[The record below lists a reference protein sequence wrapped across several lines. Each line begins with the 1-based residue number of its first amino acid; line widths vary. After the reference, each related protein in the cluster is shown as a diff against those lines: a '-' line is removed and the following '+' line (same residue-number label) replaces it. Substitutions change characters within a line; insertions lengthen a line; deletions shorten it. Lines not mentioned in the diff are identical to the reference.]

1 MIRVIVNA
9 DDFGLD
15 ENRTKAI
22 LEAYRM
28 KAITTT
34 TAMSNMPWF
43 ERAVE
48 MARGTELFSNIGLH
62 LTLTEGMPLTERIR
76 KCPRFCN
83 PDGSF
88 NACFH
93 RHAMTRLFLSKEE
106 RAGVAEEAE
115 AQMAKYIAAKL
126 PLRHLDSHHHSHT
139 DWSVARVVMPIAKC
153 MGFKTVRRSRDM
165 GIGFSLSKGC
175 YKFFV
180 NRLLGRYLRFA
191 TARFGSI
198 DDLMSTLLKLEHDGL
213 VEVMTHPLYRNGSQ
227 LTMDGTLMDG
237 NRGNRTLS
245 EVVDL
250 WRTNETKIRLCN
262 YGELKW

>member
-1 MIRVIVNA
+1 MIRLIVNA

-22 LEAYRM
+22 LMAYRM
-28 KAITTT
+28 GAITTT
-34 TAMSNMPWF
+34 TAMTNMPWF
-43 ERAVE
+43 ERAIE
-48 MARGTELFSNIGLH
+48 LAKGTELFSNIGLH

-76 KCPRFCN
+76 KSPRFCN
-83 PDGSF
+83 PDGNF
-88 NACFH
+88 NAFFH

-115 AQMAKYIAAKL
+115 AQMAKYITAKL
-126 PLRHLDSHHHSHT
+126 PLLHLDSHHHSHA
-139 DWSVARVVMPIAKC
+139 DWSIARVVMPIAKR

-175 YKFFV
+175 YKFLV

-191 TARFGSI
+191 SSRFGSI
-198 DDLMSTLLKLEHDGL
+198 DDLMSILGRLEHDCV
-213 VEVMTHPLYRNGSQ
+213 VEVMTHPLYRIGSQ
-227 LTMDGTLMDG
+227 LTMSGALMDG

-250 WRTNETKIRLCN
+250 WRANETKIRLCN